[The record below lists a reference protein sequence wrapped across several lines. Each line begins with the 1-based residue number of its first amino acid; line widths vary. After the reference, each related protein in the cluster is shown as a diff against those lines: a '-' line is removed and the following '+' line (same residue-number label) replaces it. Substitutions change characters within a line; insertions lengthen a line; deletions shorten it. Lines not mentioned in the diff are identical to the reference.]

1 MAKRINGD
9 GGWNF
14 NLEEEDL
21 KNLGWAGVALLN
33 GPARPAPARYGPRA
47 KRAGPFRPV
56 FKRAKFFKPKPAHLA
71 GGRAGPRA

>member
-1 MAKRINGD
+1 MCRVSVVWVSDSTVKR
-9 GGWNF
+9 
-14 NLEEEDL
+14 
-21 KNLGWAGVALLN
+21 A

-71 GGRAGPRA
+71 GGPGRPAGLNIFTCKFS